1 MPETVKKNTHGGR
14 REGAGGVT
22 REAQEAKKSAGS
34 EALKRFTSKA
44 FKDLDAL
51 YQAQKDLALGYYY
64 EGCDQCE
71 KPLDK
76 CKCLASTKKAIRV
89 YKAPPNQRAGAELI
103 QHTKGRAAVAQQVQ
117 ADTTILLSLGC
128 LKCGTSIPRPPKR
141 GKADALP
148 VAAGD
153 DE

>member
-1 MPETVKKNTHGGR
+1 MPEVKKNTHGGR
-14 REGAGGVT
+14 REGAGGKT
-22 REAQEAKKSAGS
+22 REAIEAAKSAGS
-34 EALKRFTSKA
+34 DALKRFTSKA

-64 EGCDQCE
+64 EGCGLCE

-76 CKCLASTKKAIRV
+76 CRCKEGPAGIRI

-103 QHTKGRAAVAQQVQ
+103 QHTKGRAAVAATVQ

-128 LKCGTSIPRPPKR
+128 PKCGTSIPRPPKR
-141 GKADALP
+141 GKASDAADAP
-148 VAAGD
+148 GD
-153 DE
+153 LQPL